1 MSDIVTV
8 CDLKGAGGYQ
18 DWGRLTRAE
27 IIQKTREW
35 AAFEKE
41 RAEKILNAPDGALQC
56 KIVRGPRVQ
65 HLIERL

>member
-1 MSDIVTV
+1 MSEIMTV
-8 CDLKGAGGYQ
+8 CSLKGAGGYQ

-41 RAEKILNAPDGALQC
+41 RSDKILNAPDEAFQC